1 MTYQV
6 PRMSLAESDAWL
18 GLMRI
23 CQLLPTALDAQLQ
36 ANAQLTHFEFMVLS
50 SLQLAPEKTMR
61 MTDLARSTNA
71 TLPRLSHVATR
82 LSARGFVERMP
93 CEDDKRATNL
103 RLTSEGRSALVRA
116 IPLHIAQA
124 RELVIDALSP
134 EQLDHLTAITLA
146 IDARLAM
153 EPGARLGLMA
163 HPSPSRPTSAPANDH

>member
-18 GLMRI
+18 GLMRL

-36 ANAQLTHFEFMVLS
+36 ATALITHFEFMVLT

-61 MTDLARSTNA
+61 MTDVARSTNA

-82 LSARGFVERMP
+82 LSARGFVERTP
-93 CEDDKRATNL
+93 CEDDRRATNL
-103 RLTSEGRSALVRA
+103 RLTSAGRSALVRA

-124 RELVIDALSP
+124 RELVIDALSS
-134 EQLDHLTAITLA
+134 EQLEQLTAITSA
-146 IDARLAM
+146 IDARLSV
-153 EPGARLGLMA
+153 EPSARVGLMA
-163 HPSPSRPTSAPANDH
+163 NPVATAPGTAVANDH

>member
-23 CQLLPTALDAQLQ
+23 CQLLPAALDAQLQ
-36 ANAQLTHFEFMVLS
+36 ARALITHFEFM
-50 SLQLAPEKTMR
+50 
-61 MTDLARSTNA
+61 TDVARSTNA

-82 LSARGFVERMP
+82 LSARGFIERTSCP
-93 CEDDKRATNL
+93 DDKRATNL

-116 IPLHIAQA
+116 IPLHIGQA

-134 EQLDHLTAITLA
+134 EQLEQLTTITSA

-163 HPSPSRPTSAPANDH
+163 NPSPPRLTTRPPMTVNVES